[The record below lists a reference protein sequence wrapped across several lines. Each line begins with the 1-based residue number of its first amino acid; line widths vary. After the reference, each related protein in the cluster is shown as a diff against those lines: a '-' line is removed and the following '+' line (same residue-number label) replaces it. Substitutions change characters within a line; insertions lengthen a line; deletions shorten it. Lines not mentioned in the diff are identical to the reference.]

1 MKKRKAGDSDL
12 SDEKNL
18 KINNDPESKE
28 HLVVEM
34 DWRKM
39 FPPEMVKKAESSE
52 TIKKISNVTK
62 VWGTGYSARYYPDE
76 DELNA
81 IGCPKTRSR
90 RYGADQYGL
99 HTDRSG
105 KPYYEVSV
113 YNIPQ
118 STGNRW
124 EPYLLQCSCTQSR
137 NEDLCIHKAALLAYL
152 EKKVF
157 GGKYL
162 VRESDYD
169 YEVRQRGIKAKQARA
184 EEEKYRQ
191 SFPQEEV
198 PALDFFADRKE
209 PETGLYIY
217 DMKAALQNLTTDAYS
232 MDRAREI
239 MKHRGWFYIRN
250 DTDEE
255 RTGEKTAT
263 VVLQIRDSM
272 NDSWFDAG
280 KAEITG
286 SELTLEAQGGFRDA
300 YESSYNFTSSEDD
313 DPDVY
318 DEETGTWFT
327 HKLNIYEL
335 VLCSALWDYCDQLNE
350 ETVDLTDDNARKF
363 FRSFDKA
370 EEVRDQK
377 VELPE
382 APRIKAVQ
390 LYPRIIMEY
399 GNAELSFRIE
409 QSGHKRMVVKN
420 LNALAAAYNERKILQ
435 LSKKESIDFDVVQ
448 FTDHSMPLYDF
459 ISRRIGEV
467 HDESSLYRDHDSDDS
482 RVVRTIIA
490 TASFELKGAL
500 LDGFYDAWNGN
511 TCEYNDK
518 SNGVKEKDIPVGHR
532 SLKVSLQADEMS
544 DARGTFAGVEVTG
557 LIPVMLKGSGRYRYT
572 LNANGLSRITEE
584 ERKQLKPFDS
594 VSDSSGYFR
603 MQVGKE
609 NLQEFYYR
617 IVPSFLESP
626 VVSFDDHCEME
637 VEKHLPPEPVFDF
650 WLDCQ
655 EDADSENGDYLL
667 SAKAEVSYVDHKE
680 DQKPRKYLILEKSA
694 DQAYRDDVQ
703 EKRVD
708 KMLSRFFP
716 KHDNGMYSAEIT
728 DEQFFDFL
736 TSGIGVLEKY
746 GTVHGTEAFRVHH
759 VRQAPVMKF
768 GVSVDSGIMDLTLT
782 SDSLSKDELL
792 DVMNSY
798 HQRKRFHRLKSGD
811 YLDLTDDHA
820 FEEIQDILNGMDLS
834 DEEVI
839 KKSAHVPLYRALYL
853 DKLLERHQDIVS
865 SRDRVYRGLIRSF
878 HTLNDSE
885 MEPPES
891 LEKILRP
898 YQVYGYKWIRTLETA
913 GFGGILADEMG
924 LGKTLQ
930 MISVLLDDYQKI
942 KPKEPSLVV
951 CPASLVYNWQEE
963 FQRFAPV
970 MKVVPVAG
978 GAAMRRKA
986 MESWDETQVYII
998 SYDLLKRNIAE
1009 FANKNFWYVVLDEAQ
1024 YIKNAGAAVSRSV
1037 KTLKAKH
1044 RFALT
1049 GTPIENRLSELWSI
1063 FDFLMPGFLYGHKE
1077 FERKFETPITKN
1089 KDEEAAAKLKNMTS
1103 PFILRRR
1110 KEDVLKD
1117 LPEKMEEVRY
1127 VQISGKQQK
1136 LYDAEVLKLKGEI
1149 NESDESN
1156 NKIAVFAELTKIR
1169 EICCDPSLIYED
1181 YDGESAKRT
1190 ACMDLIRQ
1198 AMDGGHRML
1207 VFSQFTSML
1216 ALLEKDLK
1224 DADIPYYILTGST
1237 SKEKRIAMVHDFN
1250 SNDVPVFLI
1259 SLKAGGT
1266 GLNLTGADVVI
1277 HYDPWWNLAAQNQAT
1292 DRTHR
1297 IGQTKQVTVYK
1308 LIMKNTIE
1316 DKILDMQ
1323 EAKKDLAES
1332 VLEGEGKSI
1341 TSLSK
1346 EELLELLD

>member
-1 MKKRKAGDSDL
+1 MSDQ
-12 SDEKNL
+12 KNL
-18 KINNDPESKE
+18 KINNDPDSPER
-28 HLVVEM
+28 LVEEV
-34 DWRKM
+34 DWRKL
-39 FPPEMVKKAESSE
+39 FPDDLVKKAESPE
-52 TIKKISNVTK
+52 TIKKIRNVEK
-62 VWGTGYSARYYPDE
+62 GWGNGYEARYYPDT

-81 IGCPKTRSR
+81 LGYRKTRSY
-90 RYGADQYGL
+90 RYRPDSCGL
-99 HTDRSG
+99 YTDRAG
-105 KPYYEVSV
+105 KPYFEVKV
-113 YNIPQ
+113 YDLPKK
-118 STGNRW
+118 SDDRW
-124 EPYLLQCSCTQSR
+124 NPYCMDCSCRDGSIGG
-137 NEDLCIHKAALLAYL
+137 LCIHKAALMVYL
-152 EKKVF
+152 VKKVF

-162 VRESDYD
+162 VEESDYD
-169 YEVRQRGIKAKQARA
+169 YARRQRLIQAKREA
-184 EEEKYRQ
+184 EKEEKYRQ
-191 SFPQEEV
+191 TFSQKEV
-198 PALDFFADRKE
+198 PVLDFFRDRKE
-209 PETGLYIY
+209 HDGLYIY
-217 DMKAALQNLTTDAYS
+217 DMRSAVKNLTTDAYTMKRAGEILKHKDWYQVS
-232 MDRAREI
+232 LFQNEDR
-239 MKHRGWFYIRN
+239 
-250 DTDEE
+250 D
-255 RTGEKTAT
+255 GEKTVTASLT
-263 VVLQIRDSM
+263 IKTSL
-272 NDSWFDAG
+272 FDAWCDAG
-280 KAEITG
+280 RAMITG
-286 SELTLEAQGGFRDA
+286 NQMTLKTINGYRNVYD
-300 YESSYNFTSSEDD
+300 TSSFYTGGEKDEKET
-313 DPDVY
+313 PNVY
-318 DEETGTWFT
+318 DEETNTWFGQ
-327 HKLNIYEL
+327 KVNINGL
-335 VLCSALWDYCDQLNE
+335 VLISALWDYCDKLNA
-350 ETVDLTDDNARKF
+350 ETGDLTDDNARKF
-363 FRSFDKA
+363 FKSFDKA
-370 EEVRDQK
+370 EEIRDQK
-377 VELPE
+377 VEAPE
-382 APRIKAVQ
+382 APRQKAVQ
-390 LYPRIIMEY
+390 LSPRIIMDDGE
-399 GNAELSFRIE
+399 AELSFRIE
-409 QSGHKRMVVKN
+409 QAGHKRMVVKN
-420 LNALAAAYNERKILQ
+420 LNALVAAYNDRKVLE

-448 FTDHSMPLYDF
+448 FTDHDMPLYDF

-467 HDESSLYRDHDSDDS
+467 HDANSSFQDKNYYVS
-482 RVVRTIIA
+482 RIVRTISI
-490 TASFELKGAL
+490 TSSFDLKGAL

-532 SLKVSLQADEMS
+532 SLRISLKADQMA

-557 LIPVMLKGSGRYRYT
+557 LIPVMLKGSGKYRYT
-572 LNANGLSRITEE
+572 LNASGLSRITDE
-584 ERKQLKPFDS
+584 ERKQLKPFDA

-603 MQVGKE
+603 MQIGQE

-626 VVSFDDHCEME
+626 VVSFDDQCETE
-637 VEKHLPPEPVFDF
+637 AEKHLPPEPVFDF

-655 EDADSENGDYLL
+655 EETDSPDGDYVL
-667 SAKAEVSYVDHKE
+667 SAKAEVSYQ
-680 DQKPRKYLILEKSA
+680 DQKADAPRKYQLLEKKE
-694 DQAYRDDVQ
+694 DHAYRDDAQ

-708 KMLSRFFP
+708 KMLSRFF
-716 KHDNGMYSAEIT
+716 KQNNNGVYSAQIT

-759 VRQAPVMKF
+759 VRQSPVMKF
-768 GVSVDSGIMDLTLT
+768 GVSVDSGIMDLSLT

-792 DVMNSY
+792 EVMNSY

-820 FEEIQDILNGMDLS
+820 FEEIEDLLSGMDLS

-878 HTLNDSE
+878 HTLKDSE

-891 LEKILRP
+891 LENILRP
-898 YQVYGYKWIRTLETA
+898 YQAYGFKWIRTLETA

-942 KPKEPSLVV
+942 RPKEPSLVV

-963 FQRFAPV
+963 FRRFAPS
-970 MKVVPVAG
+970 MKVIPVTG
-978 GAAMRRKA
+978 GVAMRRKA
-986 MESWDETQVYII
+986 MESWDTTQVYII

-1009 FANKNFWYVVLDEAQ
+1009 FAEKNFWYVVLDEAQ
-1024 YIKNAGAAVSRSV
+1024 YIKNAGAAVSKSV

-1077 FERKFETPITKN
+1077 FERKFETPITKG
-1089 KDEEAAAKLKNMTS
+1089 KDEEAAAKLKNMTA

-1149 NESDESN
+1149 NESDETN
-1156 NKIAVFAELTKIR
+1156 NRIAVFAELTKIR
-1169 EICCDPSLIYED
+1169 EICCDPSLLYED
-1181 YDGESAKRT
+1181 YDGESAKRE
-1190 ACMDLIRQ
+1190 ACMDLIKQ

-1224 DADIPYYILTGST
+1224 DAGIPYYILTGST
-1237 SKEKRIAMVHDFN
+1237 SKEKRIQLVHDFN
-1250 SNDVPVFLI
+1250 SNDIPVFLI

-1341 TSLSK
+1341 TSLSR